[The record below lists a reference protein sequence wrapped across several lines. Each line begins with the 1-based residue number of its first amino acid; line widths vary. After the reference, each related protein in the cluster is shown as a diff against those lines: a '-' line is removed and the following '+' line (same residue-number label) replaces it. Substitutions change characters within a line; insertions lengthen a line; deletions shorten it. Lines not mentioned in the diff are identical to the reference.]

1 MINNDQLWLITPE
14 CYILMISDGE
24 WGLLVVNNG
33 SFNGILG
40 RSSHKETLEKQL
52 DWDEIIKQSSS
63 VDINCTLGI
72 INWLQTT
79 CIYIYNYIELPTN
92 PSLLCFGS
100 LSWFPISP
108 WSTLPWRN
116 FLSQQLV
123 SFGLCHQ
130 RSRQPGRLS
139 DEATSSAQH
148 GLDHRWLKRYPLGPF
163 SIATLWLW
171 LT

>member
-79 CIYIYNYIELPTN
+79 CIYIYITILNYQRIQVYSALEAFLDSRSVPDQ
-92 PSLLCFGS
+92 LCPGAIS
-100 LSWFPISP
+100 CRNNWCLSACAINVRDNQGGWAMRRPARRNMDWTTVG
-108 WSTLPWRN
+108 WSVTL
-116 FLSQQLV
+116 
-123 SFGLCHQ
+123 
-130 RSRQPGRLS
+130 
-139 DEATSSAQH
+139 
-148 GLDHRWLKRYPLGPF
+148 
-163 SIATLWLW
+163 
-171 LT
+171 